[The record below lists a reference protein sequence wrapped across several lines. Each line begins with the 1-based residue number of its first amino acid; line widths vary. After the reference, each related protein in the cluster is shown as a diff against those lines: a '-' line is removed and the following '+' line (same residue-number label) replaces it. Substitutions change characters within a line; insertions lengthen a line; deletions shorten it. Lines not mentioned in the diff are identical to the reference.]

1 MLEDVLAY
9 IPGVAAA
16 KNVQVER
23 MPGGFTNINY
33 RVEVD
38 GDIYVVRLSGA
49 QTALLGINR
58 AHEYEAIVAAARI
71 GIAPEVVQFVE
82 PQGHIITRFISG
94 RKLGRE
100 DIRQPTT
107 LRRITEALKRIHTLP
122 PIAATFSP
130 FRIVEQYRGLAL
142 QKGCT
147 LPENIDWLIAHMHA
161 IEIDEQADPM
171 PRTLC
176 HNDVVRGNLL
186 DDGAIRILDW
196 EYAGMGNKFFDLA
209 AITLDNRFSVDQKR
223 LLLKLYFGSWSQS
236 NMQRLWRMEAMFL
249 FREATWA
256 LVQLAISELQFD
268 FRQYADSRF
277 TWLTQHLSEPVAD

>member
-1 MLEDVLAY
+1 MLENVIAY

-16 KNVQVER
+16 KNLQVER

-33 RVEVD
+33 RVELD

-58 AHEYEAIVAAARI
+58 VHEYEATVAAARI

-82 PQGHIITRFISG
+82 PEGHLITRFISG
-94 RKLGRE
+94 RKLARE

-107 LRRITEALKRIHTLP
+107 LHRITVALMRVHTLP
-122 PIAATFSP
+122 PIAAAFSP
-130 FRIVEQYRGLAL
+130 FRMFELYTTVAL

-147 LPENIDWLIAHMHA
+147 LPENFDWLMVHMHT
-161 IEIDEQADPM
+161 IEADEQADPI
-171 PRTLC
+171 PRAFC

-186 DDGAIRILDW
+186 DDGEIRILDW
-196 EYAGMGNKFFDLA
+196 EYAGMGNRFFDLA
-209 AITLDNRFSVDQKR
+209 AITLDNRFSVDHKR
-223 LLLKLYFGSWSQS
+223 LLLDLYFGSVTQI

-256 LVQLAISELQFD
+256 LVQLAISDLQFD

-277 TWLTQHLSEPVAD
+277 ARLTQHLSEPVG